1 MSDTSETKKPEMSLK
16 ELKKLRQ
23 ELWVVVPFFIFA
35 LYIFLGSFRYK
46 LAARTVPM
54 LIGIVT
60 TILTGMRLFHIIF
73 PKSKIGQFKEAGLAG
88 EFDSIKD
95 EIAEEK
101 LKGKYEEAPAKEI
114 TFRDE
119 GKAFLALIGCFV
131 AFLLFGYL
139 VALFFV
145 IVGTS
150 YYYGYKE
157 KVKIFISLVSMYLL
171 CYLVLYKL
179 LGAPADFGILLE
191 PVLSS
196 LGIIR

>member
-1 MSDTSETKKPEMSLK
+1 MGDISGTKKAEMSTK
-16 ELKKLRQ
+16 ELKKLRE
-23 ELWVVVPFFIFA
+23 ELWVVLPFFVFA

-54 LIGIVT
+54 FIGFST
-60 TILTGMRLFHIIF
+60 TLLCGMRLFHIIF
-73 PKSKIGQFKEAGLAG
+73 PKSKIGQFKESGLAG
-88 EFDSIKD
+88 EFDSLKD
-95 EIAEEK
+95 EIAEET
-101 LKGKYEEAPAKEI
+101 LKGKYEEAPAREV

-119 GKAFLALIGCFV
+119 GKAFLTLIGCFV

-139 VALFFV
+139 VAMFFV

-157 KVKIFISLVSMYLL
+157 KLKIFISLVSMYLL

-191 PVLSS
+191 PILES
-196 LGIIR
+196 LQWI

>member
-1 MSDTSETKKPEMSLK
+1 MSDISGTKKPEMSLK
-16 ELKKLRQ
+16 ELKKLRE
-23 ELWVVVPFFIFA
+23 ELWVILPFFIFA

-46 LAARTVPM
+46 LVARTVPM

-60 TILTGMRLFHIIF
+60 TLLTGMRLFHIIF

-119 GKAFLALIGCFV
+119 GKAFLALIGSFV

-179 LGAPADFGILLE
+179 LGAPEDFGVLLDPILR
-191 PVLSS
+191 S
-196 LGIIR
+196 LNLI

>member
-1 MSDTSETKKPEMSLK
+1 MDGNSKAERPELSAK
-16 ELKKLRQ
+16 ELKDLRE
-23 ELWVVVPFFIFA
+23 ELWIILPFFIFTI
-35 LYIFLGSFRYK
+35 YIFFGSFRYK
-46 LAARTVPM
+46 FEARTVPM
-54 LIGIVT
+54 LIGFVT
-60 TILTGMRLFHIIF
+60 MILSGMRLFHIIF
-73 PKSKIGQFKEAGLAG
+73 PKSKIGLFKEAGLAG

-95 EIAEEK
+95 EIAEEA

-119 GKAFLALIGCFV
+119 RRAFLALIGCFV

-139 VALFFV
+139 VAMFFV

-179 LGAPADFGILLE
+179 LGAPADFGVLLE
-191 PVLSS
+191 PILKS
-196 LGIIR
+196 LDLI